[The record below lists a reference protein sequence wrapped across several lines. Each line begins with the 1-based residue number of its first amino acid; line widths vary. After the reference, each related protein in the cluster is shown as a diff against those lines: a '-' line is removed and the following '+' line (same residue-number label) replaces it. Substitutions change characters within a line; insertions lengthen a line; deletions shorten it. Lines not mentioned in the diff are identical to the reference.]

1 MVSATQRMKG
11 CRLLSQRTETLQK
24 YFEQFGKINQCQ
36 IMRDQ
41 LGRSRGFAFLTFD
54 NSDSV
59 NAVMSQQHTV
69 DGKVVSRRILQA
81 NYCRDIDPAAD

>member
-1 MVSATQRMKG
+1 MVSTACENADIPHAK
-11 CRLLSQRTETLQK
+11 CRSPFAETLQK
-24 YFEQFGKINQCQ
+24 YFEQFGTINACQ

-69 DGKVVSRRILQA
+69 DGKVVRF
-81 NYCRDIDPAAD
+81 PASCDDSVLRGS